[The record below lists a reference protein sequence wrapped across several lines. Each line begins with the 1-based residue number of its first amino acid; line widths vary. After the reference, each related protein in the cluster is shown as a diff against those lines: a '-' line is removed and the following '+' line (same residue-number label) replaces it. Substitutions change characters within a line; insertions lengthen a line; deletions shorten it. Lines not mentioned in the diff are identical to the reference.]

1 MKQLARSRLGTS
13 VFILVAFLLAGAAV
27 AQQEVGALHGIV
39 TDTDGV
45 PLPGVS
51 VSVDGVGALKV
62 QVSDERGQFRFLG
75 LDPGSWALE
84 AKLDGF
90 SMVEYPAID
99 IRVGANT
106 RVEIQLPSVVEEVVV
121 VTSESPLLDERKIA
135 QGSLLRQIDLEV
147 VPTARDPWAVMN
159 QAAGV
164 MVDRVNVG
172 GSESGLQSGFRT
184 QASETMDNDFIID
197 GVQIT
202 MGGSSSTYYDF
213 DQFSQIGLSTGGS
226 EITKNTPGLSINM
239 VTKRGSNEFRGSAR
253 FLLTDSKGYFGV
265 LDQAEPSFSESDLG
279 DGQTD
284 FVGNTVNVIQD
295 YGFEAG
301 GPVWRIGCRRYR
313 SHCPRKCVDQA
324 QRAVL
329 GRQFVCRLLQQR

>member
-1 MKQLARSRLGTS
+1 M
-13 VFILVAFLLAGAAV
+13 
-27 AQQEVGALHGIV
+27 
-39 TDTDGV
+39 
-45 PLPGVS
+45 
-51 VSVDGVGALKV
+51 
-62 QVSDERGQFRFLG
+62 SDERGQFRFLG

-84 AKLDGF
+84 ARLDGF

-99 IRVGANT
+99 IRVAANT
-106 RVEIQLPSVVEEVVV
+106 RVEIQLPAVVEEVVT

-135 QGSLLRQIDLEV
+135 QGTLLRQIDLEV
-147 VPTARDPWAVMN
+147 IPTARDPWAVMN

-164 MVDRVNVG
+164 MVDRINVG
-172 GSESGLQSGFRT
+172 GNESGLQSRFRT
-184 QASETMDNDFIID
+184 QASETVDNDFIID

-202 MGGSSSTYYDF
+202 DMAAVGGSPTYYDF
-213 DQFSQIGLSTGGS
+213 DQFSQIDLSTGGS

-265 LDQAEPSFSESDLG
+265 LEQAEPSFSESDLG

-295 YGFEAG
+295 FGFEAG
-301 GPVWRIGCRRYR
+301 GPSGATGSGFGPPGVKTTSISTRVPGVPTALFSRTCRSSSMPSSRPPTRLSARSTTVTRGWSVGGRIRPGISRRPGT
-313 SHCPRKCVDQA
+313 SVVP
-324 QRAVL
+324 L
-329 GRQFVCRLLQQR
+329 E